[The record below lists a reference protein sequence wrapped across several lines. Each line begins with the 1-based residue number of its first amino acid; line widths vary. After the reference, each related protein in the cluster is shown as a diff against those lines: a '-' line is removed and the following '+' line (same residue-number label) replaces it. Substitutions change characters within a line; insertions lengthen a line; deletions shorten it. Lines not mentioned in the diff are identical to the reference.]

1 MAVRRTDGYAA
12 GVPILRQA
20 LRVFRGRDMSADE
33 ELRWIWFAATTAPDL
48 LDDDAWDA
56 PASRFVQ
63 LARDRGALA
72 MLPMAL
78 TAQIIFQ
85 ILSGDLSAARLLL
98 AEQRAV
104 SEGTEVWEPAYAAQ
118 LLAAWRGDE
127 DLAAKLIPATIVE
140 VQRRGEGI
148 GVVAAEWMQAVLF
161 DGLGQYQAAFATAQ
175 GAVESWKEPTI
186 TTALAL
192 VELVTAAAR
201 TGRPDIAVEADQR
214 LAEITEASG
223 TDWALG
229 LPARCD
235 ALVSDANTAEPHFQA
250 AIDRLA
256 RTRIRGELART
267 HLLYGE
273 WLRRQNQ
280 RSQAREQLR
289 KSHEM
294 FTAMGMDGFAERPA
308 DSCVAE
314 HWPSPSA
321 PRPQVA
327 RRAVPGT

>member
-1 MAVRRTDGYAA
+1 M
-12 GVPILRQA
+12 
-20 LRVFRGRDMSADE
+20 FRCRDMSADE

-148 GVVAAEWMQAVLF
+148 GVVAAEWM
-161 DGLGQYQAAFATAQ
+161 
-175 GAVESWKEPTI
+175 
-186 TTALAL
+186 
-192 VELVTAAAR
+192 
-201 TGRPDIAVEADQR
+201 
-214 LAEITEASG
+214 
-223 TDWALG
+223 
-229 LPARCD
+229 
-235 ALVSDANTAEPHFQA
+235 
-250 AIDRLA
+250 
-256 RTRIRGELART
+256 
-267 HLLYGE
+267 
-273 WLRRQNQ
+273 
-280 RSQAREQLR
+280 
-289 KSHEM
+289 
-294 FTAMGMDGFAERPA
+294 
-308 DSCVAE
+308 
-314 HWPSPSA
+314 
-321 PRPQVA
+321 
-327 RRAVPGT
+327 